1 MTITGAGSGI
11 RNRKRH
17 LSRSNT
23 YGGCSRTVYVAEQR
37 NQSDNGVDDYL
48 AGLMQQ

>member
-11 RNRKRH
+11 RNRRRH
-17 LSRSNT
+17 GSYSNT
-23 YGGCSRTVYVAEQR
+23 GGSCSRTVYVAKQR

-48 AGLMQQ
+48 TGLIQQ